1 MTVVITEK
9 EKSRIKYK
17 SSDGTCTVIVD
28 EKEYEGLIVGMST
41 NGTYTIQT
49 LDENSTI
56 PDSEKKKQ
64 RSDQVQQVEEDFV
77 R

>member
-1 MTVVITEK
+1 
-9 EKSRIKYK
+9 
-17 SSDGTCTVIVD
+17 
-28 EKEYEGLIVGMST
+28 MST